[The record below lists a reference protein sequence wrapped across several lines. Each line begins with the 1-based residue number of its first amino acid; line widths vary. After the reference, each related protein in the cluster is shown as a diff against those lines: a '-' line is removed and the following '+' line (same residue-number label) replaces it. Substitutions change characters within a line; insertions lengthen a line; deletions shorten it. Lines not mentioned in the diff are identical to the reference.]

1 MYSADG
7 VYYTEEYSV
16 SFGDLYVPSGQSN
29 TEFKTV
35 ANTWDDW
42 HLIPSSKPSIA
53 APGVVTKFIEIPGA
67 DGMLDLSDYL
77 TGRPTYGQRQGSIA
91 FYSANRGDVNEVVHE
106 DMMRILHGKKLKMR
120 LMSDPAYYYEGRFSV
135 GALESGAS
143 YSGVTISY
151 QLDPYKIRISEES
164 FDPVIW
170 DTFNFETDYDYSV
183 LITDGV
189 TEGRYYIYGGEYPFA
204 PVATYVSGS
213 GTISF
218 GYPPIP
224 ISIDSPGTYT
234 LGVGN
239 SGRNILIVTGS
250 LKVNI
255 SWRGG
260 SL

>member
-16 SFGDLYVPSGQSN
+16 SFGDLYVPSGQSH
-29 TEFKTV
+29 TDFKTI
-35 ANTWDDW
+35 ANTWEDW

-53 APGVVTKFIEIPGA
+53 APSVVTKFVEIPGA

-77 TGRPTYGQRQGSIA
+77 TGRPTYGQRQGSIS
-91 FYSANRGDVNEVVHE
+91 FYSANRGEINESIHE
-106 DMMRILHGKKLKMR
+106 DMMKVLHGKKIKMR

-135 GALESGAS
+135 GPIESGSS
-143 YSGVTISY
+143 YSGVTITY
-151 QLDPYKIRISEES
+151 QLDPYKIRITEEG
-164 FDPVIW
+164 FEPVVW

-189 TEGRYYIYGGEYPFA
+189 TAGTYYIYAGDFSFT
-204 PVATYVSGS
+204 PVVTYVSGNGTASFGGVSVSMSSAGSHTLGRASNGENELIIS
-213 GTISF
+213 GT
-218 GYPPIP
+218 
-224 ISIDSPGTYT
+224 
-234 LGVGN
+234 
-239 SGRNILIVTGS
+239 

-255 SWRGG
+255 TWRGG